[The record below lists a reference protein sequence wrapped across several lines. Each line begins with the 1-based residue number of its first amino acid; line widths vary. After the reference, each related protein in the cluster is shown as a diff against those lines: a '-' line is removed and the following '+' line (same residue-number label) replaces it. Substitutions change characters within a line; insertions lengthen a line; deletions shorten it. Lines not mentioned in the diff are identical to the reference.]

1 MTAVEQ
7 EPQTEDAQE
16 PQRQEPQQPQRP
28 IVPPDRLGRERFL
41 KEMEAQLT
49 IARNQQDLQYA
60 QMMQVEQQQ
69 AQLQRDQGAQ
79 AQQLGAMEQSEM
91 LMHQMRTNAPR
102 MPEMSEGFDAEINR
116 LSPTLAPERVQ
127 QLRITKSRIQDFS
140 KLLPDIDEQLKAG
153 MAPTMEAEGAGDT
166 SPLLHLPGN
175 LMKGLAEGLA
185 SPFTGAPLSGR
196 ERVLQSAQQAARG
209 IEEQYIGPFER
220 GPQRTNLDVSS
231 YTGTID
237 DRGAGRPNEPFRG
250 APTKRLPEGMSPA
263 ALHGVIA
270 DRMETL
276 LEQQVGDKTTARD
289 FTRHVGNALGWLAPF
304 SAASKV
310 GGAVTR
316 GIGLAGKAAEGGA
329 LAKVADFTTRELIV
343 PGAAMFAWGTQRDL
357 APDDQLKVD
366 QAPAGQRRAV
376 ESALHLRRGMQEGM
390 LMPLYAAHMGGAGLL
405 LKRSP
410 VLRGLLIGGTA
421 PAVGEAGEAMTDQL
435 AKAARGMGFQ
445 DAGALA
451 DYYAARGTYGPVTA
465 FLRDPS
471 WEHAKAYAAAA
482 LPNMTAFGALGFMH
496 RAQDQAR
503 FESRKVMLTAVREA
517 HEEIDA
523 AVAAGKVEPDVGEA
537 MKADASKLAND
548 LAPSHAEDRG
558 RVAKER
564 HEEAAGGAAPAKA
577 ETEDRMGAARLE
589 HLPGATLAEKR
600 AGIEEKFAELDA
612 KEQLTPEERGE
623 QRALANEYAATGHL
637 ERGGT
642 EARARAVQLLEKAQS
657 ERKTP
662 QSGAKSPEYQG
673 PGEARAADAKESI
686 REAAAGPLPE
696 TKAREGAVE
705 ARDREHELVGR
716 DLITGTARL
725 KPVEGGKPFTVRE
738 ADLINY
744 RVRGTE
750 RGAAPARERDP
761 LTEGAVEKLK
771 GQKRV
776 SAPFLMKALGVGRRR
791 AEGVLR
797 DLVDEGHV
805 YREGRAH
812 KVRELEPAGEI
823 HEESPASVMP
833 EQETPPPGHPVQLEP
848 DAERRAATRDKRA
861 KQLAANTANRPRNI
875 ITAIA
880 KLGGIS
886 RESWQKS
893 YPGAKSGDYSRM
905 RGLIAG
911 RRKPGEAPAMSW
923 EQMAQALVEDGYG
936 PQAEHQANRAG
947 QGLGAGGADHGW
959 LIGALEEAAQ
969 GHRSL
974 REQDYQ
980 HMGAKA
986 EEPSHQAPDPRGD
999 WISGLQRAEKAGD
1012 KSGDR
1017 VETLQWLRDNLSD
1030 VRDYLAELGELQ
1042 PQDQALQAL
1051 VEKAIAR
1058 FSGGGLLGG
1067 IGFIGKPGELWFH
1080 LGEGAS
1086 AIYRFVRGSGA
1097 FARQRFLNERTVRTA
1112 ARKVRSWLDQVRGAI
1127 GLYGA
1132 AGSEAVT
1139 AVETS
1144 YRMRERMQAMVMK
1157 VEKEVGGVDSDLDHA
1172 LTLAVESFS
1181 RPVAERTPEETAA
1194 WAKIDGSQ
1202 KRALVEGIRH
1212 VLAETREMSAER
1224 HPVHIALKQVTEGAE
1239 RVRDVLQSQRDAVLR
1254 ELEQAED
1261 PKDAKRIR
1269 RRLRGIE
1276 GDLRFQEQRVAKWS
1290 GERAKFVAEWGRRDY
1305 MPHVPDPAMMKDL
1318 AQDAERLNVD
1328 MAASPILKMAGHWR
1342 RRTGA
1347 LEAMGQRDP
1356 SAVKSL
1362 WHYLTQVVPLATMTD
1377 YEVRN
1382 EGAIYGTR
1390 RALSGEE
1397 VNKGGQNLVEYV
1409 EGRDVLLKRNLGR
1422 YWEVT
1427 AKGGKPQY
1435 VRRLE
1440 EIPAEQRQGARTRR
1454 VVLLDDMLQG
1464 QKGTQV
1470 HPESVAGKPGRFTV
1484 VAPGTARRAMF
1495 VREGGLL
1502 SELGQAKRNE
1512 YEEWHRRVHKV
1523 FDESAGLADYGLWD
1537 KVARKIAHALSAKD
1551 IASFHPG
1558 PAIRNLLQTLILNG
1572 NRLGVRR
1579 ALLTI
1584 HMPLNMA
1591 ARLHAAVKGSSV
1603 AELLKGVESQE
1614 VGAHVPLRNTH
1625 LAKMLGTSPELLE
1638 RMNPKR
1644 RAEAMLQDEAFRE
1657 LLDSPAFSSSIVHD
1671 LDGMSAS
1678 EPGKTPWTE
1687 WLPIIGSKQW
1697 AMFRGTESFSRWHLF
1712 LDSFVQARQNG
1723 MGAAEARQHA
1733 NDTVLNSHGYG
1744 NRAARS
1750 AAMQAPL
1757 LRVALYM
1764 SGWMQH
1770 ATGTLMRAAL
1780 PPTATGARR
1789 WYPDVAGLRHSLSFA
1804 GYLIGTQQLAQ
1815 WFLGKD
1821 WARLVGG
1828 TLSEVPVI
1836 GGTLDDQ
1843 ARKGLAKVGLPEA
1856 FQGEIPVPVLPGT
1869 WGLAAAPIA
1878 EHGIKAVAAWWKGD
1892 AKTAGGEW
1900 DRFSSRLLPNWLR
1913 TYRRGFEGEENP
1925 EHPDTHFTKEWATGR
1940 RIETLPGDLSLGSGA
1955 YRTLSDM
1962 FGPDIDEQR
1971 RWRQAEQD
1979 RMRQE
1984 IGAAER
1990 RTQGFRLG
1998 TTARELTQLD
2008 RARKQPGGDTAER
2021 AGLAKQLEK
2030 TYVDTLEEV
2039 ARDRDLRTKG
2049 QVAQLHWET
2058 MRIAQMD
2065 QELTSSQR
2073 SILNAPTLDERV
2085 GMFSRAL
2092 NDSSYPLTPK
2102 EATEILTLMVGKSLA
2117 EGKPDAFKRW
2127 LKLVP
2132 PASAKVLVEA
2142 LNSADKR
2149 WRKQ

>member
-366 QAPAGQRRAV
+366 QAPAGQRKAV

-577 ETEDRMGAARLE
+577 ETEDRLGAARLE

-642 EARARAVQLLEKAQS
+642 EARARALQLLEKAQS
-657 ERKTP
+657 ERKTS

-761 LTEGAVEKLK
+761 LTEGAVEKLR

-805 YREGRAH
+805 YREGKAH
-812 KVRELEPAGEI
+812 KVRELEAEPPATVPGDRAETGSVPEI
-823 HEESPASVMP
+823 A
-833 EQETPPPGHPVQLEP
+833 QETPPPGHPVQLAPATKEHEGVPSSAVERSSTVTVTRGDATATHTETGRSEP
-848 DAERRAATRDKRA
+848 GKPALDAFAVADAHATLKRA
-861 KQLAANTANRPRNI
+861 RQAQKKGDNAAVIEWLRNHQDDVRTATPELKKTTEGQALLRDVAE
-875 ITAIA
+875 AIA
-880 KLGGIS
+880 
-886 RESWQKS
+886 S
-893 YPGAKSGDYSRM
+893 YRQSGS
-905 RGLIAG
+905 
-911 RRKPGEAPAMSW
+911 
-923 EQMAQALVEDGYG
+923 ALT
-936 PQAEHQANRAG
+936 P
-947 QGLGAGGADHGW
+947 
-959 LIGALEEAAQ
+959 
-969 GHRSL
+969 
-974 REQDYQ
+974 
-980 HMGAKA
+980 
-986 EEPSHQAPDPRGD
+986 PD
-999 WISGLQRAEKAGD
+999 
-1012 KSGDR
+1012 
-1017 VETLQWLRDNLSD
+1017 
-1030 VRDYLAELGELQ
+1030 
-1042 PQDQALQAL
+1042 
-1051 VEKAIAR
+1051 
-1058 FSGGGLLGG
+1058 
-1067 IGFIGKPGELWFH
+1067 PGELWFH

-1086 AIYRFVRGSGA
+1086 AIYRLVRGGGA
-1097 FARQRFLNERTVRTA
+1097 FRRQKFLNERTVRTE
-1112 ARKVRSWLDQVRGAI
+1112 ARKVKSWLDQVRGAI

-1427 AKGGKPQY
+1427 TEGGKPQY

-1537 KVARKIAHALSAKD
+1537 KVARKIAHSLSAKD

-1843 ARKGLAKVGLPEA
+1843 TRKGLAKVGLPEA

-1984 IGAAER
+1984 VGAAER

-2073 SILNAPTLDERV
+2073 RILNAPTLDERV